1 MPHANINGRNIYYEL
16 HGEGADIVTVLNG
29 LTMSTVAW
37 GALVKDFAPHTRV
50 LLLDL
55 CGQGQSDRPDEP
67 IYPLARQAGDVAG
80 LLDHLGI
87 AKTNLIGLSYG
98 GVVAQHFALNHPEKL
113 NKLVLTD
120 TLAYNDEVNQKLGDL
135 LEEAQKVG
143 GSGLR
148 FRVMLPI
155 TFGNNFLKV
164 AAPLIPAMEA
174 ASIAFPWEAVQSLI
188 AGTMTH
194 DLRDQYGKIKAET
207 LMIVG
212 EDDRFTPVYQ
222 ARLIA
227 NGIAG
232 AKLRIIP
239 GLGHAAPIEAPP
251 IWNPIALSFLQGTY
265 AG

>member
-37 GALVKDFAPHTRV
+37 GALVKDFAPHTRI

-80 LLDHLGI
+80 LLEHLGI

-113 NKLVLTD
+113 NKLILTD
-120 TLAYNDEVNQKLGDL
+120 TLAYNDEVNQKLGDV
-135 LEEAQKVG
+135 LEEAQNIG

-164 AAPLIPAMEA
+164 AASLIPAMEA
-174 ASIAFPWEAVQSLI
+174 ASIAFPWEAVRSLI

-194 DLRDQYGKIKAET
+194 DLREQHKNIKAET

-212 EDDRFTPVYQ
+212 EDDRFTPIYQ

-227 NGIAG
+227 NGIPG

-239 GLGHAAPIEAPP
+239 GLGHAAPIEGPSL
-251 IWNPIALSFLQGTY
+251 WNPIALSFLQGTY
-265 AG
+265 AD

>member
-1 MPHANINGRNIYYEL
+1 MPHANINGRNIYHEL
-16 HGEGADIVTVLNG
+16 HGEGEAIVTVLNG

-37 GALVKDFAPHTRV
+37 AALVKDFAPHTRI

-67 IYPLARQAGDVAG
+67 IYPLARQASDVAG

-113 NKLVLTD
+113 NKLILTD
-120 TLAYNDEVNQKLGDL
+120 TLAYNDEVNQKLGDV
-135 LEEAQKVG
+135 LEEAQEVG

-155 TFGNNFLKV
+155 TFGNNFIK
-164 AAPLIPAMEA
+164 AAAALLPTMEA
-174 ASIAFPWEAVQSLI
+174 ASIAFPWSAVKSLI

-194 DLRDQYGKIKAET
+194 DLREQHKNIKAET

-212 EDDRFTPVYQ
+212 EDDRFTPIHH
-222 ARLIA
+222 ARMIA
-227 NGIAG
+227 NAIPGC
-232 AKLRIIP
+232 KLRILP
-239 GLGHAAPIEAPP
+239 GLAHAAPIEGPH

-265 AG
+265 AD